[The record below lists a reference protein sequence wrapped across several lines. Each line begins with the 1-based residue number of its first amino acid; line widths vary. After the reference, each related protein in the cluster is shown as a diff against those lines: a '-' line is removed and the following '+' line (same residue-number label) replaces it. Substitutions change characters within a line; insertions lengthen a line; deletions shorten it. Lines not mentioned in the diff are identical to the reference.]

1 MKPSLRRTVAIIGF
15 FAVFLIPV
23 ATSSLGGLT
32 QLVTCKAT
40 EAVGFTL
47 VVPSHG
53 PPTIITSESLQRG
66 QHATSG
72 CPGLDLSL
80 QAGFG
85 HTGALF
91 IQLSIHNNSRNAWE
105 GTVVVH
111 LGSLNL
117 PVPVGRILAG
127 QVGSSRV
134 DVNPGVGAHEVNGQL
149 LVGP

>member
-1 MKPSLRRTVAIIGF
+1 MKPSLQRTAAIIGF
-15 FAVFLIPV
+15 FAVFLIPI

-40 EAVGFTL
+40 QAVGFTL

-53 PPTIITSESLQRG
+53 EPTIITSESLQKG
-66 QHATSG
+66 QRPTGG
-72 CPGLDLSL
+72 CPGLNLNL

-91 IQLSIHNNSRNAWE
+91 IELNIRNNSRYVWQ

-111 LGSLNL
+111 LGTLDL
-117 PVPVGRILAG
+117 PVPIGRIPAG

-134 DVNPGVGAHEVNGQL
+134 DVNPGAGAHEVGGQL

>member
-1 MKPSLRRTVAIIGF
+1 MKPSLQRAAAVVAF
-15 FAVFLIPV
+15 FAVFLIPI

-53 PPTIITSESLQRG
+53 EPTIITSESLQRG
-66 QHATSG
+66 QPATVS
-72 CPGLDLSL
+72 CPGLNLNL
-80 QAGFG
+80 QAGFAR
-85 HTGALF
+85 TGGVF
-91 IQLSIHNNSRNAWE
+91 IELNIHNNSRFAWE

-127 QVGSSRV
+127 QVRRSRV
-134 DVNPGVGAHEVNGQL
+134 DVIPGVGAHQVDGQL

>member
-1 MKPSLRRTVAIIGF
+1 VKPSLQRAAAIIGF
-15 FAVFLIPV
+15 FAVFLIPI

-40 EAVGFTL
+40 ESVGFTL

-53 PPTIITSESLQRG
+53 APTIITSQSLQRG
-66 QHATSG
+66 QRAAVG
-72 CPGLDLSL
+72 CPGLNLNL
-80 QAGFG
+80 QAGFVR
-85 HTGALF
+85 TGAVF
-91 IQLSIHNNSRNAWE
+91 IELNIHNSSRFAWE

-111 LGSLNL
+111 LGTLDL
-117 PVPVGRILAG
+117 PVPVGRIPAG

-134 DVNPGVGAHEVNGQL
+134 DVNPGVGSHEVDGQL

>member
-1 MKPSLRRTVAIIGF
+1 MKPSLQRAAAIIGF
-15 FAVFLIPV
+15 FAVFLIPI

-53 PPTIITSESLQRG
+53 EPTIITSESLQKGRP
-66 QHATSG
+66 AAAG
-72 CPGLDLSL
+72 CPGLKLRL
-80 QAGFG
+80 EAGFAHSG
-85 HTGALF
+85 SLF
-91 IQLSIHNNSRNAWE
+91 LQLSIHNNTHYAWE

-111 LGSLNL
+111 LGSLTL
-117 PVPVGRILAG
+117 PVPIGRIPAG
-127 QVGSSRV
+127 HVGSSRV
-134 DVNPGVGAHEVNGQL
+134 NVNPGVGAHEVDGQL

>member
-1 MKPSLRRTVAIIGF
+1 VKPSLQRAAAIIGF

-53 PPTIITSESLQRG
+53 APTIITSESLQRG
-66 QHATSG
+66 QPVTAG
-72 CPGLDLSL
+72 CPGLNLNL

-91 IQLSIHNNSRNAWE
+91 IQLSIRNNSRYAWE

-111 LGSLNL
+111 LGSLTL
-117 PVPVGRILAG
+117 PVPVGRIPAG
-127 QVGSSRV
+127 RVGSSRV
-134 DVNPGVGAHEVNGQL
+134 DVNPGVGAHEVGGQL